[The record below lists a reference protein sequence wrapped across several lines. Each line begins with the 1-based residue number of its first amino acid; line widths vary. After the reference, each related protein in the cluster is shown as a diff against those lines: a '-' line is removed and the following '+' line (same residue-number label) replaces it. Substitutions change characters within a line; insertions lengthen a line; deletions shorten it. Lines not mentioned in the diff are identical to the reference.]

1 MPMAPACESALRKS
15 AQMALLGARA
25 AVPVI
30 ELWLDF
36 WEAAVFV
43 WGPATIAFLGVRYIV
58 LTRMVRR
65 RNPNS

>member
-1 MPMAPACESALRKS
+1 
-15 AQMALLGARA
+15 MALLGARA

-43 WGPATIAFLGVRYIV
+43 WGPATIAFLGARHIV

>member
-1 MPMAPACESALRKS
+1 M
-15 AQMALLGARA
+15 
-25 AVPVI
+25 I

-43 WGPATIAFLGVRYIV
+43 WGPATIAFLGARHIV

>member
-1 MPMAPACESALRKS
+1 MPVAPACESALRKS

-43 WGPATIAFLGVRYIV
+43 WGPATIAFLGARYIV
-58 LTRMVRR
+58 LTRMACR
-65 RNPNS
+65 RNTHS